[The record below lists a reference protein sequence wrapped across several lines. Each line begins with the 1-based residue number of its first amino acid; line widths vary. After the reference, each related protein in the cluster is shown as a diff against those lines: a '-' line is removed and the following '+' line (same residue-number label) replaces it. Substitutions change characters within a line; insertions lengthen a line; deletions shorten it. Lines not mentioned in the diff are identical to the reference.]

1 MRPLLSAAASRRAL
15 MVLAVCAAVAPASLA
30 HADVERVEIKTR
42 RDVLNGQPQGTA
54 GVYEAVSGTV
64 YIVTDPANPY
74 DRIIPDLDRA
84 PKDERGRV
92 HASADFYLL
101 RPKDPSKGNHVLL
114 LDVANRGNK
123 IALRNLDRQEG
134 RSTGADAELGD
145 AFLLRQGF
153 TVLWVGW
160 QADLAAG
167 PNVLRAELPRA
178 LGLEGLMR
186 GDFTLSRDA
195 GQTEVPGS
203 QFNPPLERQG
213 ASDVLT
219 VRDDPYS
226 PAQTIVRNRWRFSED
241 RRQLIVDDGL
251 KAGKVYD
258 LTYRTK
264 DPFVAGLGFAAVRD
278 AVAAARAGQFA
289 DVSVTHTIAFGVS
302 QSGRMLRDF
311 LYQGFNADGHGNRVF
326 DGFMIH
332 IAGGARGSFTQRFA
346 ASGGDT
352 YYYPIRFPFTPD
364 EQTDPVTGER
374 DGLLARAKADR
385 VVPKIFFTNSAVEY
399 WGGRGASLSHTT
411 VDGRS
416 DVTPPDYARIYFLAG
431 QQHGPA
437 AFPPKRSTEEAT
449 QQLPNP
455 LDATWALRRLLL
467 GMKDWI
473 VSDAMPPKNR
483 YPRIEDGTLVAVEQL
498 QFPKA
503 VGQAPTRQ
511 PGVFRLDFGPEFK
524 VKGVATLP
532 ASFGSPYTT
541 LVPAVDADGNEV
553 AGVRMP
559 ELAVPLATHTGWNFR
574 DAAVGSPQ
582 SFVRLVGSYVPF
594 ALTRQ
599 QRDSK
604 GDNRLSIQER
614 YRDRDDYLARIRAT
628 AQALVTDGFLVAD
641 DVNALVEHASAHWAW
656 LHTVS
661 PQTASK

>member
-1 MRPLLSAAASRRAL
+1 MA
-15 MVLAVCAAVAPASLA
+15 LAVCAVLGPASFA
-30 HADVERVEIKTR
+30 HADVERVEIKSR
-42 RDVLNGQPQGTA
+42 RDVLNGQPQGSA

-64 YIVTDPANPY
+64 YILSDPANPRN
-74 DRIIPDLDRA
+74 RIIPDLDRA

-101 RPKDPSKGNHVLL
+101 KPKDASKGNHVLL
-114 LDVANRGNK
+114 LDIANRGNR
-123 IALRNLDRQEG
+123 IALRNLDRLEG
-134 RSTGADAELGD
+134 RSGGPDAELGD

-160 QADLAAG
+160 QPDLAAA
-167 PNVLRAELPRA
+167 PNVMRAELPRA
-178 LGLEGLMR
+178 LGLEGFIR

-195 GQTEVPGS
+195 GQAEVAGAE
-203 QFNPPLERQG
+203 FNPPLDRQG
-213 ASDVLT
+213 SSDVLT

-226 PAQTIVRNRWRFSED
+226 PAQTVARNRWRFTED
-241 RRQLIVDDGL
+241 RSQIVVDDGF

-278 AVAAARAGQFA
+278 AVAAARAGRFA
-289 DVSVTHTIAFGVS
+289 DISVTHTIAFGVS

-311 LYQGFNADGHGNRVF
+311 LYQGFNADERGNRVF

-352 YYYPIRFPFTPD
+352 YYYPVRFPFTPE
-364 EQTDPVTGER
+364 EQTDPGTGER

-399 WGGRGASLSHTT
+399 WGGRGASLTHTT
-411 VDGRS
+411 VDGRI
-416 DVTPPDYARIYFLAG
+416 DVPPPDYARIYFLAG

-437 AFPPKRSTEEAT
+437 AFPPKRSTQEPT

-455 LDATWALRRLLL
+455 LDATWVLRRLLL

-473 VSDAMPPKNR
+473 VSDTTPPKSR
-483 YPRIEDGTLVAVEQL
+483 YPRIEDGTLVAVAKV

-503 VGQAPTRQ
+503 VGQSPSRQ
-511 PGVFRLDFGPEFK
+511 PGVYRLEFGPDFK
-524 VKGVATLP
+524 SKGVASLP
-532 ASFGSPYTT
+532 ASFGAPYAP
-541 LVPAVDADGNEV
+541 LVPAVDADGNEL

-574 DAAVGSPQ
+574 DPSVGSPQ

-604 GDNRLSIQER
+604 GDSRLSVQER
-614 YRDRDDYLARIRAT
+614 YKDRDDYLARIRMA

-641 DVNALVEHASAHWAW
+641 DMNALVEHASAHWAW

-661 PQTASK
+661 PQTASRQ

>member
-1 MRPLLSAAASRRAL
+1 MKPLLSRGCSRH
-15 MVLAVCAAVAPASLA
+15 AVAALALGSLLATASVA
-30 HADVERVEIKTR
+30 YADVERVEIKSR
-42 RDVLNGQPQGTA
+42 RDVLSGQPLGAA
-54 GVYEAVSGTV
+54 GIYEAVSGTV
-64 YIVTDPANPY
+64 HIVTDPANPH

-101 RPKDPSKGNHVLL
+101 KPKDSSKGNHVLL
-114 LDVANRGNK
+114 LDIANRGSK
-123 IALRNLDRQEG
+123 IALRNLDRQDG
-134 RSTGADAELGD
+134 GSSGPDAALGD

-153 TVLWVGW
+153 TILWVGW
-160 QADLAAG
+160 QPDLAAG
-167 PNVLRAELPRA
+167 PDALRADLPRA
-178 LGLEGLMR
+178 LGIEGLMR

-195 GQTEVPGS
+195 MQTDVATAE
-203 QFNPPLERQG
+203 FNPPLDRQG
-213 ASDVLT
+213 GSDVLT

-226 PAQTIVRNRWRFSED
+226 PAQTVARNRWRFSED

-278 AVAAARAGQFA
+278 AVAAARAGRFA
-289 DVSVTHTIAFGVS
+289 DVSVSRTIAFGVS

-311 LYQGFNADGHGNRVF
+311 LYQGFNADEHGNRVF

-352 YYYPIRFPFTPD
+352 YFYPVRFPFTPD

-416 DVTPPDYARIYFLAG
+416 DVAPPDNARIYFLAG

-437 AFPPKRSTEEAT
+437 AFPPKRSAQEPP

-455 LDATWALRRLLL
+455 LDATWVLRRLLL
-467 GMKDWI
+467 SMKDW
-473 VSDAMPPKNR
+473 VVTDTTPPKSR
-483 YPRIEDGTLVAVEQL
+483 YPRIDDGTLVAVGKVE
-498 QFPKA
+498 FPKA
-503 VGQAPTRQ
+503 VGQAPNKL
-511 PGVFRLDFGPEFK
+511 PGIFRLDFGAEFK
-524 VKGVATLP
+524 SHGVATLP
-532 ASFGSPYTT
+532 ASFGSP
-541 LVPAVDADGNEV
+541 VPRRSCRPWTPTATSSPAFACPNSRCHWPRTP
-553 AGVRMP
+553 AGTFAIRP
-559 ELAVPLATHTGWNFR
+559 S
-574 DAAVGSPQ
+574 AALRVSSGSW
-582 SFVRLVGSYVPF
+582 
-594 ALTRQ
+594 
-599 QRDSK
+599 
-604 GDNRLSIQER
+604 
-614 YRDRDDYLARIRAT
+614 ART
-628 AQALVTDGFLVAD
+628 FHSPS
-641 DVNALVEHASAHWAW
+641 HASS
-656 LHTVS
+656 V
-661 PQTASK
+661 TASATRVRRFRNGTRIVMTTSPRSAPLRRHSSPMASSWRKT